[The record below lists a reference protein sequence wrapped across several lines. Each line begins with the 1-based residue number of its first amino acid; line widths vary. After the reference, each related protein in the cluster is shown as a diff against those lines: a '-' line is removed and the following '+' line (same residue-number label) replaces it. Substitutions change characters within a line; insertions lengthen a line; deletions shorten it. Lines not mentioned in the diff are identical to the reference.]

1 MNEFSPEDIRSTS
14 VRILVV
20 DDQPKVRQG
29 LRMMLALEPDL
40 AIVGEAEDG
49 TQALT
54 LARSLHPDVVL
65 MDVAMPNLDGIA
77 ATSALRAVAP
87 EARVIMLSVHDDPKT
102 RRQAEQAGAVA
113 FVAKHSGHRTLVA
126 TLRQVVASDV
136 DSE

>member
-77 ATSALRAVAP
+77 ATSA
-87 EARVIMLSVHDDPKT
+87 
-102 RRQAEQAGAVA
+102 RQSRPG
-113 FVAKHSGHRTLVA
+113 R
-126 TLRQVVASDV
+126 
-136 DSE
+136 